1 MKAYA
6 TFSPEPGINLRL
18 AATDHGLSE
27 LSFGEAAPARN
38 DDHPVLQETV
48 RQLTEYFLGERREF
62 SLPLD
67 LHGTQFQLRVWNA
80 LLAIP
85 YGETR
90 SYAELARAVGSPKGV
105 RAVGR
110 ANGVNPVAIIVPCHR
125 VIASDGTLCGYGGGL
140 EIKRKLLE
148 LERTGVKQ

>member
-6 TFSPEPGINLRL
+6 TFSPEPGIHLRL
-18 AATDHGLSE
+18 AATDLGLFE
-27 LSFGEAAPARN
+27 LSFGEAGPARD
-38 DDHPVLQETV
+38 DDHPVLQETI

-62 SLPLD
+62 SVPLD
-67 LHGTQFQLRVWNA
+67 LHGTPFQLRVWNA

-90 SYAELARAVGSPKGV
+90 SYADLARAVGSPKGV